1 MDWLSK
7 VRNTNH
13 VCLLSPW
20 KKFSAL
26 FRVYSEVSTCLS
38 VVTEWHLFNNSK
50 KYGENGEILFFIWFD
65 SYIIW
70 SLQDDFFVI
79 FGGGG
84 FGLFFF
90 FVWVG
95 FFLTMLFDWNTVKR
109 NDPVLLSLLVLAES
123 RLVVA
128 DKPSLLCL
136 PSAWAERADCKPACV
151 WKLPSCVQAI

>member
-50 KYGENGEILFFIWFD
+50 KYGENGEILFFTWFD

-84 FGLFFF
+84 FGLLFFF
-90 FVWVG
+90 CLGWVFFNYAVWLKHGKEKWSCTSVTLG
-95 FFLTMLFDWNTVKR
+95 AHWKQAGSCRQT
-109 NDPVLLSLLVLAES
+109 
-123 RLVVA
+123 
-128 DKPSLLCL
+128 
-136 PSAWAERADCKPACV
+136 KPAV
-151 WKLPSCVQAI
+151 PAFSLSRTGRL